1 MQGGGL
7 RQDPRDKP
15 SELQYVML
23 KIVFNHDP
31 TIKLLKWPQPKKGK
45 TTQPSLCLIHI
56 YIYICVCVC
65 VCLEWSP
72 GIPFRYVLEPLLFF
86 KRNKQKKH
94 IIMDAPSWIIHP
106 RIPYLMIHLPTPRRQ
121 EKKLTAPWGL
131 PRRSPTLVLTGPCA
145 A

>member
-56 YIYICVCVC
+56 YIYIYVCVC
-65 VCLEWSP
+65 VYAWND
-72 GIPFRYVLEPLLFF
+72 LLVY
-86 KRNKQKKH
+86 
-94 IIMDAPSWIIHP
+94 PSDMFLNHYNSLNVIN
-106 RIPYLMIHLPTPRRQ
+106 
-121 EKKLTAPWGL
+121 
-131 PRRSPTLVLTGPCA
+131 
-145 A
+145 